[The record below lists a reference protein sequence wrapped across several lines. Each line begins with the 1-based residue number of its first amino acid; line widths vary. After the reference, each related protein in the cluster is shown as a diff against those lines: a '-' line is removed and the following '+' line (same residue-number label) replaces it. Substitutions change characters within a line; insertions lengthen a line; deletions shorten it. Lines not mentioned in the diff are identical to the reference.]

1 MWQDQ
6 SAYEIRLEC
15 GPEGLAALAPTC
27 DVIVIVDVLSFSTCV
42 DVAVGRGARV
52 FPYATRGDAALA
64 LAARVNAFCAADRS
78 SERYSLSPVSLTRIR
93 TGERIVL
100 PSPNGAA
107 LCLQA
112 GQTPTFTA
120 CLRNASAVAR
130 AVAQIGRRVAVVAA
144 GERWPSGG
152 LRPALE
158 DWLGAGAVVAAL
170 HGGRSPEADAACL
183 AFEAASSCVESVLL
197 ECVSGRELV
206 ARGFADD
213 VAIASRLNVSDCA
226 PRLREGAFVAE
237 PRGEDGPNGNA

>member
-170 HGGRSPEADAACL
+170 HGRRSPEAEAACL